1 MTVFHTAVA
10 HDDVFRRTTVAT
22 VAVTAALDGDAV
34 VAGVE
39 VAAFDKH
46 ILAGIRITAIAIGT
60 FVLHM
65 DIADDHIVAE
75 CGVNHPERRAE
86 HRHTF
91 DKHILAH
98 HWIDKLHTHAV
109 TVAETALLY
118 GHTLF
123 IPFKKNRTADFL
135 RHDSLF
141 PAEMPCATHAPPV
154 FKLTAAVESTLAGN
168 GYVFLLESIDHRL
181 IVIAVDTFPTSAH
194 DRIFLQVRSKQQ
206 CGTLFKMKVDIALK
220 RNRTCQPSSGRN
232 HHTASAFLGTAVNNL
247 VDEFCI

>member
-1 MTVFHTAVA
+1 
-10 HDDVFRRTTVAT
+10 
-22 VAVTAALDGDAV
+22 
-34 VAGVE
+34 
-39 VAAFDKH
+39 
-46 ILAGIRITAIAIGT
+46 
-60 FVLHM
+60 M

-118 GHTLF
+118 RHTLF
-123 IPFKKNRTADFL
+123 IPFKKNRTADFSATRFPLPSRNAL
-135 RHDSLF
+135 RHT
-141 PAEMPCATHAPPV
+141 CATSFQTYRRRRVPLPV
-154 FKLTAAVESTLAGN
+154 MAMF
-168 GYVFLLESIDHRL
+168 FLLESIDHRL

-194 DRIFLQVRSKQQ
+194 DGIFLQVRSKQQ